1 MSLSSTV
8 APIVNTPWPVSALT
22 CGSPARLLVR
32 DYDLVSV
39 LPRPEHVRGW
49 LALGLAHQPE
59 HIHCTQERKWLEHPR
74 LEAQSI
80 GRLRLIDHLAVS
92 LYTSS
97 VQYNCREAD
106 SRLGLPF
113 LSPTC
118 PGGTLLSRAHR
129 CDYQRPIKA
138 VITPAS
144 TSRASAPQ
152 RAVASLAITTGH
164 CPLLN
169 VEKIILFTP

>member
-1 MSLSSTV
+1 MSISSIV

-39 LPRPEHVRGW
+39 LPRPEHVRRG
-49 LALGLAHQPE
+49 LALRLAHQPE
-59 HIHCTQERKWLEHPR
+59 HIHCTQERKWPEYPR
-74 LEAQSI
+74 LEAWGPNPSD
-80 GRLRLIDHLAVS
+80 GCLIDHLAVS

-106 SRLGLPF
+106 SRRRSAVPVLPGWY
-113 LSPTC
+113 PAIPC
-118 PGGTLLSRAHR
+118 PSLWL
-129 CDYQRPIKA
+129 
-138 VITPAS
+138 
-144 TSRASAPQ
+144 SAPNQ
-152 RAVASLAITTGH
+152 GSNHTSQHQPSLRATAVASLAITTGH